1 MSVAKRRIERD
12 DEDLVRLY
20 LHDIGQHPLLTKDDE
35 IRLAQAI
42 EAGTAASEALEAPGD
57 GPSPSE
63 RRALRRA
70 VRAGADAHD
79 AFVLANLRLVVSIAK
94 KYQASGLPLL
104 DLVQEGNLGL
114 IHAVA
119 KFDWRKGFK
128 FSTYA
133 TWWIRQA
140 ISRGISNSSR
150 VIRLPVH
157 ASDHLVALQRI
168 RGELAI
174 TLGRTPTRAE
184 LAAAL
189 DLPEDKVAEI
199 MRFAVGPLSLSEPIG
214 DDTTELGDLV
224 EDQSVQSPYEAAA
237 LALLPREVA
246 ALLGVLDEREQ
257 LIISLRFGLDRGE
270 PRTLAEVGD
279 EFNLTR
285 ERIRQIEAKA
295 MSKLRHPA
303 FATNIHALIEG

>member
-20 LHDIGQHPLLTKDDE
+20 LHDIGQHALLSKDDE
-35 IRLAQAI
+35 VHLAQLI
-42 EAGTAASEALEAPGD
+42 EAGTVARDALADPEREHT
-57 GPSPSE
+57 PSE

-70 VRAGADAHD
+70 VRAGDDAHNT
-79 AFVLANLRLVVSIAK
+79 FVLANLRLVVSIAK

-140 ISRGISNSSR
+140 ISRGISNTSR
-150 VIRLPVH
+150 TIRLPVH
-157 ASDHLVALQRI
+157 ASDNLVTLQRV
-168 RGELAI
+168 RSELEI
-174 TLGRTPTRAE
+174 KFGRTATRAE
-184 LAAAL
+184 LAEAL
-189 DLPEDKVAEI
+189 DMPEASIAEI
-199 MRFAVGPLSLSEPIG
+199 LRFAVGPVSLSEPVG
-214 DDTTELGDLV
+214 EDTTELGDLV
-224 EDQSVQSPYEAAA
+224 EDHSVQSPYEAAV
-237 LALLPREVA
+237 LALLPLEVA

-270 PRTLAEVGD
+270 PRTLAEVGE

-295 MSKLRHPA
+295 MSKLRHPSY
-303 FATNIHALIEG
+303 ATNIHALIES